1 MGGGRTHR
9 CGCRAACRTSLSGRV
24 RELGVACLLGLL
36 SAGQATHVCQ
46 DCRRASSR
54 CLHDVGTPQL
64 IASLG
69 TVIAIS
75 TSLFLLRQGQQDRR
89 ELRDERRREQ
99 AGLVTCWCDWN
110 ADSPDIDRDRL
121 YVPAVFV
128 RNASDQAI
136 YQAFVDYYHPQ
147 HGLERIDIGPVPPGE
162 TRHRDVLADI
172 PDDPR
177 WEPSGLLPRLFFTDA
192 GGQAWL
198 RGIKGRLQPDPGP
211 HRDGFSD
218 EGGVLNLGLPRRV
231 PPPPAVTE

>member
-1 MGGGRTHR
+1 MAVLRLSDIPVRQGVRSGGT
-9 CGCRAACRTSLSGRV
+9 L
-24 RELGVACLLGLL
+24 
-36 SAGQATHVCQ
+36 AGGDCSQLAKRPTHVTTVGGPRQ
-46 DCRRASSR
+46 DVCMMSELA
-54 CLHDVGTPQL
+54 QL

-69 TVIAIS
+69 TVIAIG

-89 ELRDERRREQ
+89 ELRDERRRKQ
-99 AGLVTCWCDWN
+99 AGLVTCWCDSN
-110 ADSPDIDRDRL
+110 AESPDIDLDRP

-136 YQAFVDYYHPQ
+136 YQAFVDYHHPQ
-147 HGLERIDIGPVPPGE
+147 DGLERIDIGPVPPGE

-172 PDDPR
+172 PDNPR

-192 GGQAWL
+192 SGQAWL

-218 EGGVLNLGLPRRV
+218 EGGVLNLGLPRPV